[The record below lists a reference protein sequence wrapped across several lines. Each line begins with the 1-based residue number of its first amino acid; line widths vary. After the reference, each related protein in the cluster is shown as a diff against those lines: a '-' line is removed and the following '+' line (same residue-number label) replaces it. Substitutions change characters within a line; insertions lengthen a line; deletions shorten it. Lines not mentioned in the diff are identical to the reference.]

1 MKLTRDE
8 ILLILHALEEKHGP
22 GYSSDEAVAKLQGK
36 LSIMLEVA
44 RLKGEHED

>member
-8 ILLILHALEEKHGP
+8 ILLILYALKEKYGP
-22 GYSSDEAVAKLQGK
+22 GYSNDEAVAKLQGK

-44 RLKGEHED
+44 TAKGGA